1 MQIRHDYSQYRA
13 LRKSPG
19 VARLIDEKARSVQQ
33 AAQVNGRG
41 AYVVDSG
48 APGTADRWRAYVATG
63 DSEARRDQAKN
74 DTLLKALGAGRS

>member
-19 VARLIDEKARSVQQ
+19 VARFIDEKARSVQQ
-33 AAQVNGRG
+33 AAQANGKG
-41 AYVVDSG
+41 TYDVSSG
-48 APGTADRWRAYVATG
+48 SPGTADRWRAVIATG

-74 DTLLKALGAGRS
+74 DTLQKALGAGRS